1 MSYWQG
7 VGRAGRDGQAARAVW
22 YSSSA
27 AALDND
33 KEVLESLRSH
43 VDWLRA
49 VILSAFIVP
58 AMDTQLLNDL
68 RQRELCSR
76 LCSVCTCCMCVCCT
90 FCKAAV
96 SMQRCLTVVRTVL
109 NFTYYLFLC
118 TMFTCV
124 QCLFL
129 LNCDE
134 SVLITQRKWRYMKC
148 SWSILL
154 LHFNRRCFSFCGCR
168 MELSRSKALKSEHTG
183 RQAGTF
189 SNIFVLSAEG
199 RNVCRIVVMFVVT
212 LVYIRL
218 AHVLMEGSVKS
229 STDWS
234 RHLAIGL
241 DRIWRV
247 VNMCVPQCVC
257 DDRAQTLYIV
267 VK

>member
-1 MSYWQG
+1 MHRPVLPTKFEVPNFTLFW
-7 VGRAGRDGQAARAVW
+7 RMAR
-22 YSSSA
+22 YMG
-27 AALDND
+27 L
-33 KEVLESLRSH
+33 LR
-43 VDWLRA
+43 
-49 VILSAFIVP
+49 
-58 AMDTQLLNDL
+58 
-68 RQRELCSR
+68 
-76 LCSVCTCCMCVCCT
+76 
-90 FCKAAV
+90 
-96 SMQRCLTVVRTVL
+96 RCLTVVRTVL
-109 NFTYYLFLC
+109 NFTYCLFLF
-118 TMFTCV
+118 TMFTCI

-168 MELSRSKALKSEHTG
+168 MELSRSKVLQSVHTG

-189 SNIFVLSAEG
+189 FNIFVLSAEG
-199 RNVCRIVVMFVVT
+199 RNVCRIVVTFAVT
-212 LVYIRL
+212 FIYIRL
-218 AHVLMEGSVKS
+218 AHVLMEGGVKS

-247 VNMCVPQCVC
+247 VTMCVPQCVC
-257 DDRAQTLYIV
+257 DDNARTLYII